1 MMKLLEKYQS
11 YDKEGTQPPPQV
23 KEETKLYKT
32 SSDIFAN
39 WFDDYIEET
48 DEFSSFE
55 ELYDGWEEHCDD
67 IGIDKRNRLAKTELK
82 GELLK
87 EQEKTEHG
95 LVLGKKLAD
104 GSANGTKKKPRFN
117 FRIMED

>member
-1 MMKLLEKYQS
+1 MMKLLEKYTV
-11 YDKEGTQPPPQV
+11 YDKEGTQPPTQV

-67 IGIDKRNRLAKTELK
+67 VGIDKRNRLSKTDLK
-82 GELLK
+82 KELLK
-87 EQEKTEHG
+87 EQERTEYG
-95 LVLGKKLAD
+95 LVLGKKVVD
-104 GSANGTKKKPRFN
+104 GAANGTERKPRFN
-117 FRIMED
+117 FKIMDD

>member
-1 MMKLLEKYQS
+1 MMKLLEKYMS
-11 YDKEGTQPPPQV
+11 YDKEGTRPPPQV

-48 DEFSSFE
+48 DEFASFE
-55 ELYDGWEEHCDD
+55 ELYDGWEEHCND
-67 IGIDKRNRLAKTELK
+67 IRIDKRNRLAKTDLK
-82 GELLK
+82 NELLK
-87 EQEKTEHG
+87 EQEKTEYG
-95 LVLGKKLAD
+95 LVLGRKIAE
-104 GSANGTKKKPRFN
+104 GAANGTKKKPRFN